1 MGLLY
6 RLEKKLTERVENE
19 VEKSEKD
26 MEFAAEFM
34 AENQEVQDMSNS
46 VLNGSAA
53 VSLLKLGLPV
63 GSVYAAWTVL
73 SFSQFAAL
81 MYLLV
86 GLLTAKFTE
95 YGFSDPEYVATVLFW
110 LPAVLYGVL
119 PDRVRLDK

>member
-6 RLEKKLTERVENE
+6 RLEKRLTERVESE

-34 AENQEVQDMSNS
+34 AENKEVQDMSNS
-46 VLNGSAA
+46 VLNDSAA
-53 VSLLKLGLPV
+53 VSLLKLGLAV
-63 GSVYAAWTVL
+63 GSLYAAWTVL

-95 YGFSDPEYVATVLFW
+95 YGFSDPEYVATVVFW
-110 LPAVLYGVL
+110 LPAVLYGLL

>member
-6 RLEKKLTERVENE
+6 RLEKKLTERVESE

-34 AENQEVQDMSNS
+34 AENKEVQDMSNS
-46 VLNGSAA
+46 VLNDSAA
-53 VSLLKLGLPV
+53 VSLLKLGLGV
-63 GSVYAAWTVL
+63 GGLYAAWLVL

-95 YGFSDPEYVATVLFW
+95 YGFSDPEYVATVVFW
-110 LPAVLYGVL
+110 LPAVFYGLL

>member
-6 RLEKKLTERVENE
+6 RLEKRLTERVESE

-34 AENQEVQDMSNS
+34 AENKEVQDISNS
-46 VLNGSAA
+46 VLNDSAA
-53 VSLLKLGLPV
+53 VSLLKLGLAV
-63 GSVYAAWTVL
+63 GGLYAAWTVL

-86 GLLTAKFTE
+86 GLLTVKFTE
-95 YGFSDPEYVATVLFW
+95 YGFSDPEYVATVVFW
-110 LPAVLYGVL
+110 LPAVLYGLL